1 MKTYSQSLHTPTS
14 LLTLCLC
21 ATSLAALPITINNA
35 GFENP
40 AVGDGA
46 LGAPPASWTTF
57 NGALVNTLN
66 PSSTFDLTAEAPE
79 GLNVVVVTSSNSVDG
94 VSQTLASNFLADTDY
109 ALTVKVANTKITTG
123 FPGYQVQLVVNGTVI
138 AGDDNTQP
146 LAEDAVATSTVNY
159 TYNAGLHAALVG
171 QPLEIRLLSKGVSAS
186 QEVAFDDVQLTAT
199 LGNPLAQPAGPYS
212 VFAGGSLVLNGSAS
226 LPSDGETITTYEW
239 DLDNDGDYDEA
250 VTGASPAPIADTVL
264 TGTYGMSLGGNTI
277 KLRVTDSAAKTSV
290 TETAVNLLPSTA
302 VVYEPFNYPGTA
314 LNGAS
319 GTSEVGLAGTWAAS
333 ADTKLGP
340 NRSFGPL
347 VTRGAGIGDLQTG
360 TNRFGGAR
368 PLNAA
373 ALAGN
378 GLLTDGVT
386 LWFSLIMGYDTG
398 GNVTNSRLGF
408 CLSTESLS
416 TSNFAYFFP
425 TAGAEGLGVTL
436 GNLTGNGRIAA
447 TKFRD
452 STFGTGITGNQLG
465 TLSSSIYG
473 AGQSGLIVGKITW
486 GAANDTIEIY
496 RPGADLVLPA
506 TPIST
511 LTTTVNQAA
520 FDTITW
526 ARGDKVVMDEIRFG
540 ASYAAVIETGSAWDL
555 NGDIAGAG
563 SATPSGTWDSES
575 IWNLAPDGTLV
586 PIPWQP
592 GSVATFSAGGDAT
605 GAYNVTV
612 DGTQDIS
619 GLLFEDGT
627 VTVSGGTALRM
638 TKNTTVNVAPT
649 LTATIATP
657 FTESTPGLQLAKAGS
672 GTLVLSGNN
681 VAATGGLTLS
691 GGVTRFESPAAIS
704 GTTRNVALGS
714 AGTLM
719 FGSGFGAANIPT
731 ALLDRVTTNSA
742 GAIAAD
748 NYASTD
754 FDFGT
759 AGLTATS
766 LGAVGNVSYTGVL
779 TPQGTTYRLGGG
791 GGTITMANANAIT
804 GANALV
810 VNGNTTLAQDNDY
823 TGTTTINANSTLT
836 IEGTSASSGVTLNT
850 PNTTL
855 VLGNDSSL
863 GTGTLTV
870 ANSFAGP
877 GTVVAL
883 GTITVPNALQANTD
897 VIFGGSGT
905 FTVTGTTTLANN
917 VVITNNN
924 TTNPTTLGAITA
936 AGGVRTLTFS
946 GNGNTTLAGA
956 IGGGTNVSNLTK
968 NGNGTL
974 TLQGVNTHTGTTA
987 VNNGG
992 TLAIISPG
1000 SLPAGAVTLNNTS
1013 TLAGTGTVGGSV
1025 TVTATAG
1032 IAPGIAGVGT
1042 LPITGTLTVSAMAG
1056 STGTLKYDL
1065 GPVAASDKI
1074 TVGGTLVIGAA
1085 AGPGLLG
1092 MNDFVFTNAGGLTA
1106 GTYKLITGASAITGI
1121 LDPANLTGP
1130 VGSFDGALQITG
1142 TDIELVL
1149 TGGATPYLTWS
1160 GGPGADVDTN
1170 GDGVDNGVAWAL
1182 GAADPNV
1189 NAIGLLPT
1197 LDNTS
1202 DPTYLIFEF
1211 DRSDTAFA
1219 DPNTAITVEYGS
1231 TLAGWTTA
1239 VDDDDN
1245 VDIIVTPGTPSDT
1258 VQVKLK
1264 RSSLAAA
1271 GKLFARLKVLVTP

>member
-1 MKTYSQSLHTPTS
+1 
-14 LLTLCLC
+14 
-21 ATSLAALPITINNA
+21 
-35 GFENP
+35 
-40 AVGDGA
+40 
-46 LGAPPASWTTF
+46 
-57 NGALVNTLN
+57 
-66 PSSTFDLTAEAPE
+66 
-79 GLNVVVVTSSNSVDG
+79 
-94 VSQTLASNFLADTDY
+94 
-109 ALTVKVANTKITTG
+109 
-123 FPGYQVQLVVNGTVI
+123 
-138 AGDDNTQP
+138 
-146 LAEDAVATSTVNY
+146 
-159 TYNAGLHAALVG
+159 
-171 QPLEIRLLSKGVSAS
+171 
-186 QEVAFDDVQLTAT
+186 
-199 LGNPLAQPAGPYS
+199 
-212 VFAGGSLVLNGSAS
+212 
-226 LPSDGETITTYEW
+226 
-239 DLDNDGDYDEA
+239 
-250 VTGASPAPIADTVL
+250 
-264 TGTYGMSLGGNTI
+264 
-277 KLRVTDSAAKTSV
+277 
-290 TETAVNLLPSTA
+290 
-302 VVYEPFNYPGTA
+302 
-314 LNGAS
+314 
-319 GTSEVGLAGTWAAS
+319 
-333 ADTKLGP
+333 
-340 NRSFGPL
+340 
-347 VTRGAGIGDLQTG
+347 
-360 TNRFGGAR
+360 
-368 PLNAA
+368 
-373 ALAGN
+373 
-378 GLLTDGVT
+378 
-386 LWFSLIMGYDTG
+386 
-398 GNVTNSRLGF
+398 LGF

-649 LTATIATP
+649 LTATTATP

-836 IEGTSASSGVTLNT
+836 IEGTSTTSGVTLNT

-883 GTITVPNALQANTD
+883 GTITVPNALQANPD

>member
-21 ATSLAALPITINNA
+21 ATSLAALPITVNNA

-57 NGALVNTLN
+57 NGAIVNTLN

-79 GLNVVVVTSSNSVDG
+79 GLNVVVVTSSNAVDG
-94 VSQTLASNFLADTDY
+94 VSQTLASTFLADADY

-138 AGDDNTQP
+138 AEDDNSQT

-171 QPLEIRLLSKGVSAS
+171 QPLEIRLLSKGVSTS
-186 QEVAFDDVQLTAT
+186 EEVAFDDVQLTAT

-212 VFAGGSLVLNGSAS
+212 VFAGGSLVLNGSTS

-250 VTGASPAPIADTVL
+250 ITGANPAPIADTVL
-264 TGTYGMSLGGNTI
+264 TGIYGMSLGGNTI
-277 KLRVTDSAAKTSV
+277 RLRVTDSASKVS
-290 TETAVNLLPSTA
+290 ETTTTVNLLPSTS
-302 VVYEPFNYPGTA
+302 VIYEPFNYTGTA

-319 GTSEVGLAGTWAAS
+319 GTSEVGLTGTWTANAES
-333 ADTKLGP
+333 KLGP
-340 NRSFGPL
+340 NRFFGSL
-347 VTRGAGIGDLQTG
+347 VTRGSGIGDLITG
-360 TNRFGGAR
+360 ANRYGGAR
-368 PLNAA
+368 PVSAS

-408 CLSTESLS
+408 CLATESFS
-416 TSNFAYFFP
+416 TNNFAYFFP

-436 GNLTGNGRIAA
+436 GNLSGNGRVAA

-452 STFGTGITGNQLG
+452 STFGTGVTGNQLG
-465 TLSSSIYG
+465 TLSSALYG

-486 GAANDTIEIY
+486 GATEDIIEIY
-496 RPGADLVLPA
+496 RPGPDLVLPA

-511 LTTTVNQAA
+511 LTTSVNQSA

-540 ASYAAVIETGSAWDL
+540 ASYDAVIETGSAWDL
-555 NGDIAGAG
+555 NGDTAGAG
-563 SATPSGTWDSES
+563 STTPSGTWNSDA

-592 GSVATFSAGGDAT
+592 GSVATFSAGNDAT
-605 GAYNVTV
+605 GEYTVNV

-627 VTVSGGTALRM
+627 VTVSGGTALQM
-638 TKNTTVNVAPT
+638 TKNTTVAVLPA
-649 LTATIATP
+649 LTATISTP
-657 FTESTPGLQLAKAGS
+657 FTESTPGLQMTKAGA

-681 VAATGGLTLS
+681 VAATGGLTLAA
-691 GGVTRFESPAAIS
+691 GLTRFESAAAIH
-704 GTTRNVALGS
+704 GTARNVAIGS
-714 AGTLM
+714 SGTLM
-719 FGSGFGAANIPT
+719 FGSGFGAANIPA

-742 GAIAAD
+742 GVIAAD
-748 NYASTD
+748 NYDSTN
-754 FDFGT
+754 FDFGA
-759 AGLTATS
+759 AGLTAAS
-766 LGAVGNVSYTGVL
+766 LGAVGNVTYTGTL
-779 TPQGTTYRLGGG
+779 TQQGSTYRLGGG

-810 VNGNTTLAQDNDY
+810 VNGNTTLAENNDY

-836 IEGTSASSGVTLNT
+836 IQGTSASSGVTLNT

-863 GTGTLTV
+863 GGGTLTV

-877 GTVVAL
+877 GTLAAL
-883 GTITVPNALQANTD
+883 GTVVTTNPVAANTD
-897 VIFGGSGT
+897 FNFGGTGALT
-905 FTVTGTTTLANN
+905 IGAVTINGIRT
-917 VVITNNN
+917 ITNNN
-924 TTNPTTLGAITA
+924 TTNVSTITSIA
-936 AGGVRTLTFS
+936 SSASTSLAFS
-946 GNGNTTLAGA
+946 GNGNTTVTGA
-956 IGGGTNVSNLTK
+956 IGGGSGITTLTK

-974 TLQGVNTHTGTTA
+974 TLQGVNSHTGTTT
-987 VNNGG
+987 VNNAG

-1000 SLPAGAVTLNNTS
+1000 SLPAGAVTLNSTS

-1042 LPITGTLTVSAMAG
+1042 LPITGNLTISAMAG
-1056 STGTLKYDL
+1056 STGTLKYEL

-1074 TVGGTLVIGAA
+1074 TVGGTLAIGNNV
-1085 AGPGLLG
+1085 LG
-1092 MNDFVFTNAGGLTA
+1092 MTDFVFTNAGGLTP
-1106 GTYKLITGASAITGI
+1106 GTYKLITGASAITGT
-1121 LDPANLTGP
+1121 LNPADLTGP

-1142 TDIELVL
+1142 TDIELVV
-1149 TGGATPYLTWS
+1149 TGGASPYLAWS
-1160 GGPGADVDTN
+1160 GGPAADVDTN

-1197 LDNTS
+1197 LDNSS

-1211 DRSDTAFA
+1211 DRSDAAFA

-1264 RSSLAAA
+1264 RSSLGAA